1 MLSCEEGQF
10 SAGETEDGLQRET
23 DSEIQLNSGPGS
35 VQGRRSNG
43 S

>member
-1 MLSCEEGQF
+1 MLSCEEGQS

-23 DSEIQLNSGPGS
+23 DSEIHLDSGPGS
-35 VQGRRSNG
+35 VQGLRSNG